1 MMPFE
6 KHCVEKVRSQKVY
19 SWGFPDGTVVEN
31 AVKNA
36 GAMGLIS
43 RMPHATGQLSP
54 EAARWSPCPT
64 TLAEEH
70 QLGRQV
76 VAASSA
82 CLPLLLSSSHN
93 HLSQRI
99 LPLCLNA
106 TKMPLLGS

>member
-1 MMPFE
+1 MIPFD

-54 EAARWSPCPT
+54 EAARWSPWPT

-82 CLPLLLSSSHN
+82 CLPLLLSSSH
-93 HLSQRI
+93 I
-99 LPLCLNA
+99 ITCLKGYCPSA
-106 TKMPLLGS
+106 